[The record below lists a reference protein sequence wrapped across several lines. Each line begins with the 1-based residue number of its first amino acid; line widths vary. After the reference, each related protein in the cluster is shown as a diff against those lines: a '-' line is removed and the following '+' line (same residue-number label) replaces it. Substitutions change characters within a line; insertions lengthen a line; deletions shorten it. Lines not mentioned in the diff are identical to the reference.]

1 MQKYFLL
8 FLLALMN
15 WKEAENIL
23 LNIAEHSAFAN
34 IVQVRVTYTKPFPHY
49 LTCFGESWEV
59 QLNIS
64 HCPA

>member
-1 MQKYFLL
+1 
-8 FLLALMN
+8 MN

-49 LTCFGESWEV
+49 STRFGESWEV